1 MAAGVFLYENK
12 IRPGMYSQINGR
24 AKISGTLS
32 ERGTCALLLNTN
44 SGALISE
51 ISANDILND
60 KVGKYGLTLADIT
73 DDANVYNYVY
83 PYCNKVIVARLN
95 YGGQKATVT
104 AGGLVAT
111 AKHYGLGGNKLSFSV
126 VANGSAFIVKTFLDN
141 VEVVSRKCA
150 SIADVRSNDYID
162 FTPETESSEL
172 QAVAAT
178 SLAGG
183 TNAADDSAF
192 QKCIKALSEYDWNCA
207 ALCSLENKELFV
219 NWIKSMREDRGKWR
233 QGVIGIEDKEP
244 ECDYEGIIQV
254 HQKFIIKDGAVN
266 VDDLEDD
273 GSDYN
278 EVPDINLYMSVA
290 FAAAITAGAEINV
303 SNTYHTLP
311 SQVSNVYPSFTL
323 DDEFEALLQNGV
335 FAFSRSSRGALVV
348 EKDINSLHTFTQS
361 RTKPFSKN
369 GVIRVLDEITNTKQ
383 FYWETVFCGK
393 IRNDANG
400 RMLWKSQVIEIL
412 STCVQMAA
420 INPFASEDIVVELG
434 DTVDSIRSYEI
445 ISPTDALE
453 IVYNYVTVLG

>member
-12 IRPGMYSQINGR
+12 IRPGMYSQISGR
-24 AKISGTLS
+24 AKVSGTLS
-32 ERGTCALLLNTN
+32 ERGTCALLLNTD

-60 KVGKYGLTLADIT
+60 KVGKYGLTLSDIT

-95 YGGQKATVT
+95 YGGAKATAT
-104 AGGLVAT
+104 AGGLKAT

-150 SIADVRSNDYID
+150 SIADVKSNDYID
-162 FTPETESSEL
+162 FEAAGSDPLS
-172 QAVAAT
+172 AVSAT
-178 SLAGG
+178 TLSGG
-183 TNAADDSAF
+183 TNATDDSAF

-254 HQKFIIKDGAVN
+254 HQKFIIKDGSVN

-278 EVPDINLYMSVA
+278 EVPDINLYMAVA

-303 SNTYHTLP
+303 SNTYHALP
-311 SQVSNVYPSFTL
+311 SQVGNVYPSFTL
-323 DDEFEALLQNGV
+323 DEEFEELLQDGV
-335 FAFSRSSRGALVV
+335 FTFSRSSRGALVV
-348 EKDINSLHTFTQS
+348 EKDINSLHTFTQT

-393 IRNDANG
+393 IRNDDNG
-400 RMLWKSQVIEIL
+400 RMLWKAQVIEIL

-420 INPFASEDIVVELG
+420 INPFSSDDIVVELG